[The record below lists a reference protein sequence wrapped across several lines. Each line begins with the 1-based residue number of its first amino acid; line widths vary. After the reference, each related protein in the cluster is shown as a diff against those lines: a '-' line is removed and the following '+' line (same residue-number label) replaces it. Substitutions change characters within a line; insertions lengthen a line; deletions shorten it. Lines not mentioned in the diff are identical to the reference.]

1 MFFPPVLRTDAERP
15 LDMRAL
21 LVWGGVFF
29 GHVILAQLMLRMPT
43 IGLLH
48 ATACVG
54 IGIVIAVRRPLHEV
68 AYVVAYIAGSE
79 VLWRMTR
86 AGVFWEFGKYAV
98 SAVLLVALVRAR
110 GKRNRALAIGYFGLL
125 VPSAVL
131 TILALDFNIARQ
143 QVSFNLSGPLCLMLS
158 ILFFSNLRLTADQLR
173 HTFFSLIAPVLGIA
187 GIAYFSTI
195 AAVDLEFNGQSN
207 SVTSGGFG
215 PNQVSAML
223 GLALLF
229 LIMTLFD
236 RREVWRIKW
245 PLLVLAIL
253 VATQTALTFSRGG
266 LALAFSSA
274 FVMAL
279 YLMRQRRARITLLVV
294 GTLLFAV
301 GKYVIVPRLDSFTEG
316 KFSQRYVSTKT
327 SNRALLAGYD
337 IDIFVD
343 NPVLGVGPGV
353 ASGMRGELGH
363 FGAAHTEFTRMLAE
377 HGILGVASVFLL
389 FVLAVRTIANARTL
403 HARALVSAMLVWFAL
418 FLLVNAMRLAAPA
431 FLFGLACSIAYS
443 SMAARGPPRNP

>member
-1 MFFPPVLRTDAERP
+1 MLSQPVLSTDAERA
-15 LDMRAL
+15 LDTRAL
-21 LVWGGVFF
+21 LVWGGVFL
-29 GHVILAQLMLRMPT
+29 GHVILAQLMLRVPT

-48 ATACVG
+48 AVVAVS

-68 AYVVAYIAGSE
+68 AYAVAYIAGSE

-98 SAVLLVALVRAR
+98 SAVLIVALVRVR

-125 VPSAVL
+125 VPSALL
-131 TILALDFNIARQ
+131 TLIALDFNAARQ
-143 QVSFNLSGPLCLMLS
+143 QISFNLSGPLCLMLS
-158 ILFFSNLRLTADQLR
+158 ILYFSNVRLNADQIR
-173 HTFFSLIAPVLGIA
+173 HTFFALIGPVLGIA
-187 GIAYFSTI
+187 SIAYSSTI

-223 GLALLF
+223 GLSLLF
-229 LIMTLFD
+229 LIMFLFD
-236 RREVWRIKW
+236 RREAWRIKW
-245 PLLVLAIL
+245 PLLVLSIL

-266 LALAFSSA
+266 LALAFASA

-279 YLMRQRRARITLLVV
+279 YLFRQRRARITLLVV

-301 GKYVIVPRLDSFTEG
+301 GRYVVIPRLDAFTEG
-316 KFSQRYVSTKT
+316 KFSQRYVNTKT

-337 IDIFVD
+337 IDIFVE

-377 HGILGVASVFLL
+377 HGILGVMSIFLL
-389 FVLAVRTIANARTL
+389 FVLAIRTVANARTL

-431 FLFGLACSIAYS
+431 FLFGLACCIAYS
-443 SMAARGPPRNP
+443 SMSPRGPPPR